1 MSGVTGAG
9 RKVDLPY
16 IFPEC
21 NESIRAYGAVGH
33 RHLPEI
39 EQELAVAAGVEEMA
53 INFIPHLAPMN
64 RGINSTIVLDPTEKF
79 SKEAVTEA
87 YKNAYGNEEFVKVLP
102 MGKLPDTKHVT
113 MTNRCEIGFAMDP
126 HTNKLLVFSCIDNLT
141 KGASG
146 QAIQCMNIRFGL
158 DEGLGLC

>member
-1 MSGVTGAG
+1 
-9 RKVDLPY
+9 
-16 IFPEC
+16 
-21 NESIRAYGAVGH
+21 
-33 RHLPEI
+33 
-39 EQELAVAAGVEEMA
+39 MA

-113 MTNRCEIGFAMDP
+113 MTNRCEIGYVYDS
-126 HTNKLLVFSCIDNLT
+126 HTNKLLVFSVIDNLT
-141 KGASG
+141 KGAAG
-146 QAIQCMNIRFGL
+146 QAVQCMNIRFGM
-158 DEGLGLC
+158 EENLGLR